1 MFLAMYLVVV
11 VLAAVFFATL
21 AARMKARQRKSFR
34 ICAIAFGFLFGY
46 LLAEFV
52 VTAYYG
58 FSWAGSSMWLFDESG
73 KTVHFDPIR
82 GYILSE
88 QPSRWG
94 RVNNGVVEWTGW
106 LKGNSQGFPSRTD
119 FGPARPDSSTR
130 RIAVFG
136 DSFSAG
142 DYLDMNWPDRT
153 QALAEAGGKKLQL
166 LNFSLDGVGLAN
178 WWSILTRL
186 VAPQNYELDGIV
198 FLVFDN
204 DLDRHFWV
212 AEHRGYR
219 SGMWRACENWDPKT
233 YPTTLG
239 QTSSCPVAAENAYII
254 SHSEYEQALKGK
266 WPPSVPRSELRP
278 VLGSRIYKYLDRWS
292 DSVQAALWKSPGF
305 DPQQARLVEDI
316 RRIVA
321 ARNLPVL
328 VVFLPTREELMK
340 STWRNEPHRAETQ
353 AFAKQIGARFV
364 DGSEAFAS
372 MQPADVR
379 KCFFAHDGHWNQT
392 GSDRF
397 AKFMLQLIPQTFPD
411 RLQASR

>member
-1 MFLAMYLVVV
+1 MFLALYFVLVT
-11 VLAAVFFATL
+11 LAAVFFAIQASRL
-21 AARMKARQRKSFR
+21 KARRRTSFR
-34 ICAIAFGFLFGY
+34 IYAAGFGLLFGY
-46 LLAEFV
+46 LFAELA

-58 FSWAGSSMWLFDESG
+58 FSWAGTSMWLFDESG
-73 KTVHFDPIR
+73 KTVHFDPVR
-82 GYILSE
+82 GYLLTQ
-88 QPSRWG
+88 QPSRWS
-94 RVNNGVVEWTGW
+94 RLTNGTVEWAGW
-106 LKGNSQGFPSRTD
+106 LKGNSQGFPTRTD
-119 FGPARPDSSTR
+119 FGPARPDRAMR

-142 DYLDMNWPDRT
+142 DYLDTNWPDRT
-153 QALAEAGGKKLQL
+153 QALAQAGGERLQL
-166 LNFSLDGVGLAN
+166 LNFSQEGVGLAN

-204 DLDRHFWV
+204 DLDRHFLV

-219 SGMWRACENWDPKT
+219 SGMWRTCEKWDPGT
-233 YPTTLG
+233 YPTTPE
-239 QTSSCPVAAENAYII
+239 QTSSCPVTAENAYII
-254 SHSEYEQALKGK
+254 SHSEYEQALKRK

-278 VLGSRIYKYLDRWS
+278 VLGSQIYKYLDRWS
-292 DSVQAALWKSPGF
+292 DSVQAALWKSHGF
-305 DPQQARLVEDI
+305 DPQQARLIEDI
-316 RRIVA
+316 RQFVA

-328 VVFLPTREELMK
+328 VVFLPTREELVK
-340 STWRNEPHRAETQ
+340 STWQNEPHRAETQ

-364 DGSEAFAS
+364 DGSEAFAN

-379 KCFFAHDGHWNQT
+379 KCFFTHDGHWNQT

-397 AKFMLQLIPQTFPD
+397 AQFMLQLVPQTFPD